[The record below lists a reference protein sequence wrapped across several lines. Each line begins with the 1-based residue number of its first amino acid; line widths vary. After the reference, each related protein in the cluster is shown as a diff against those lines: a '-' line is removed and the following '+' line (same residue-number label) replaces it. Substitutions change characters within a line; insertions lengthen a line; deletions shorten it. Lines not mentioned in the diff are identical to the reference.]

1 MSNSDVLDTLL
12 QLGREI
18 REAARADDWSQ
29 ASTLADR
36 RAEAVQRLP
45 AAEGKAPSG
54 MERRKLEALIAQ
66 NESLAELFRGHR
78 DEIEDEL
85 AQIGDLRHAQNSYRK
100 ESVRSG
106 AFSNNFT
113 A

>member
-1 MSNSDVLDTLL
+1 MSDSDVLDTLL

-18 REAARADDWSQ
+18 REAAQTEDWSQ
-29 ASTLADR
+29 ASALADR
-36 RAEAVQRLP
+36 RAEAVERLP
-45 AAEGKAPSG
+45 PTEEGSPSD

-66 NESLAELFRGHR
+66 NESLAELFRGYR

-85 AQIGDLRHAQNSYRK
+85 AQIGDLRHAQDSYRK

-106 AFSNNFT
+106 ALSDNFT